1 MIETTAYGT
10 LAIEKPS
17 ATGQG
22 TFRPIIDSRAFE
34 EVVDQLSHAVH
45 TGLYEVGARLPTID
59 ELAKA
64 MQVSRPTVGEAV
76 RVLARAGVLRVK
88 RGASGGIVVISSVI
102 PPAILKLSSRRM
114 ATNMREL
121 VEARRPIELE
131 LVRLA
136 VLRATDTDFAEMRAA
151 LKLQEDFIDD
161 FPAYTFGNFKFHYA
175 IGRAARSNLLFHFQ
189 SELTKELAMLIEGWT
204 PRDRENPSV
213 TISEHHAILAALEA
227 RDWQTAAAAV
237 DRHLL
242 ELEELAEPL
251 E

>member
-1 MIETTAYGT
+1 MDDSIIVHTMAPADPGP
-10 LAIEKPS
+10 IDH
-17 ATGQG
+17 GI
-22 TFRPIIDSRAFE
+22 FRPIIDSRAFE

-45 TGLYEVGARLPTID
+45 TGVYEVGARLPTID
-59 ELAKA
+59 ELSKA

-102 PPAILKLSSRRM
+102 PSNILKLSSRRI
-114 ATNMREL
+114 ASDMREL

-131 LVRLA
+131 LARLA
-136 VLRATDTDFAEMRAA
+136 ALRGTEPDFAEMHAA
-151 LKLQEDFIDD
+151 LRLQEDFIGDSS
-161 FPAYTFGNFKFHYA
+161 AYTFGNFKFHYA
-175 IGRAARSNLLFHFQ
+175 IGRAARSDLLFHFQ

-204 PRDRENPSV
+204 PRDRDDPTV
-213 TISEHHAILAALEA
+213 TIHEHRGILAALES
-227 RDWQTAAAAV
+227 RDVERVAAAV